1 MLNTFSRFITI
12 QEVVGMSIIKPT
24 QEYYLLNSERLSFT
38 PLTNKHI
45 SLWEIFF
52 HNNQTEQFLGF
63 KGSTKTAL
71 QKAEFWI
78 ERQIDRE
85 KNNEFGQLAFI
96 EKESGQ
102 FIGLGGIIP
111 REIEGKQEYEVSYSL
126 LREAW
131 GKGFGKE
138 AATFFRDYMFNERN
152 CDSVISIIHIEN
164 QASINVA
171 EKNGMQISLET
182 TFMDMPVF
190 VYRAFPN
197 KL

>member
-1 MLNTFSRFITI
+1 MRDLYSLFTI
-12 QEVVGMSIIKPT
+12 QQKTAGMSIIKPS
-24 QEYYLLNSERLSFT
+24 ENYYQLSSERLNFI
-38 PLTNKHI
+38 PLTNEHVP
-45 SLWEIFF
+45 LWEKFF
-52 HNNQTEQFLGF
+52 HNNPTERFLGF
-63 KGSTKTAL
+63 EGSTQSAYE
-71 QKAEFWI
+71 KAAFWI
-78 ERQIDRE
+78 GRQTDRK
-85 KNNEFGQLAFI
+85 KNNDFGQLAII
-96 EKESGQ
+96 EKKSGQ

-111 REIEGKQEYEVSYSL
+111 REIEGKQEYEVSYFL

-131 GKGFGKE
+131 GKGLGTE
-138 AATFFRDYMFNERN
+138 AAILFRDFMLNEAN
-152 CDSVISIIHIEN
+152 CESVISIIHIEN

>member
-1 MLNTFSRFITI
+1 
-12 QEVVGMSIIKPT
+12 MSIIKPT
-24 QEYYLLNSERLSFT
+24 KEYYQLNSERLIFV

-45 SLWEIFF
+45 SLWEAFF
-52 HNNQTEQFLGF
+52 QNNPTERFLGF
-63 KGSTKTAL
+63 EGSTKNAL

-78 ERQIDRE
+78 ERQIDRK

-126 LREAW
+126 LRNFW
-131 GKGFGKE
+131 GKGFGTE
-138 AATFFRDYMFNERN
+138 AAIFFRNYMLNETN
-152 CDSVISIIHIEN
+152 CDSVISIIHKEN
-164 QASINVA
+164 QSSINVA

-190 VYRAFPN
+190 VYRAFRS

>member
-1 MLNTFSRFITI
+1 MFSLFITI
-12 QEVVGMSIIKPT
+12 HEAAGMSIIRPT
-24 QEYYLLNSERLSFT
+24 KEYYELDSERLIFV
-38 PLTNKHI
+38 PLMNKHVP
-45 SLWEIFF
+45 LWEAFF
-52 HNNQTEQFLGF
+52 HNNPTERFLGF
-63 KGSTKTAL
+63 EGSTKTAL

-78 ERQIDRE
+78 ERQIDRK

-126 LREAW
+126 LLNFW
-131 GKGFGKE
+131 GRGFGTE
-138 AATFFRDYMFNERN
+138 AAIFFRNYMLNERN
-152 CDSVISIIHIEN
+152 CNSVISIIHKEN

-182 TFMDMPVF
+182 SYMDMPVF
-190 VYRAFPN
+190 VYRTFLN
-197 KL
+197 KF